1 MLVLIAMGWL
11 FIGDADCVFVRRG
24 FMCAGLFGGW
34 ALMLAKAGLL
44 CRGDM
49 LTSDVKRSDG
59 VWSDRVVGR
68 QSAELSICG
77 ELIADWRIL
86 PFCCS
91 MLVVQLSLW
100 SGLLTSLSSLLRRPG
115 LAVLSSF
122 KRLASVGDIR
132 CGDYS
137 YRRSKDLLLGS
148 CLALKSSR

>member
-1 MLVLIAMGWL
+1 VLIAMGWL
-11 FIGDADCVFVRRG
+11 FIGEPDWVFVRRG
-24 FMCAGLFGGW
+24 LICAGLMCAGLFGGW

-49 LTSDVKRSDG
+49 LTSDVKRSGG
-59 VWSDRVVGR
+59 VWSDRVIGR

-77 ELIADWRIL
+77 ELIAEWRIL

-100 SGLLTSLSSLLRRPG
+100 SGLLTNLSSLLRRPG

-122 KRLASVGDIR
+122 KRLASVEDIR
-132 CGDYS
+132 C
-137 YRRSKDLLLGS
+137 
-148 CLALKSSR
+148 A